1 MFTAS
6 DERSSA
12 DLQGKKGGYG
22 YQQQVPLAQFAPGRY
37 VLRIEARNLA
47 SNNAKT
53 TREVEFR
60 VR

>member
-12 DLQGKKGGYG
+12 DLQGTKGGYG
-22 YQQQVPLAQFAPGRY
+22 YQQQIPLAQFAPGRY
-37 VLRIEARNLA
+37 VLRIEARSLV
-47 SNNAKT
+47 AKGQPVA
-53 TREVEFR
+53 REVEFR